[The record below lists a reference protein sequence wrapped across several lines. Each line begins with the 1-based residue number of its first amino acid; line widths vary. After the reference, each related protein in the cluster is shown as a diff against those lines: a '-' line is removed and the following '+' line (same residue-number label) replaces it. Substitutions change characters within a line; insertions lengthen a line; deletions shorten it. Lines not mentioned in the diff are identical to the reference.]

1 MTSRVSRRTEAVASS
16 QASGQVIRVCQV
28 AGSGWVLV
36 TSLMS
41 AAAMIFVAEL
51 QFFQRVFDTVE
62 RTGNRWLICIGAAPT
77 IVGRVGV
84 RRFLLPRR
92 ASAAAFSARSAR

>member
-1 MTSRVSRRTEAVASS
+1 MEAVASS
-16 QASGQVIRVCQV
+16 QASGQVILVCQV

-41 AAAMIFVAEL
+41 ASAIIFVTAL
-51 QFFQRVFDTVE
+51 RFLQRVLNTVE
-62 RTGNRWLICIGAAPT
+62 RTGNRWLIRIGAAPT

-84 RRFLLPRR
+84 RKLAAAGR
-92 ASAAAFSARSAR
+92 ASAAALSARSAR